1 METWEVR
8 TKKQPDG
15 DCKCG
20 AFWCGYCQ
28 RCEYMGKT
36 WASMMPGRTLEEW
49 REINFRWATTT
60 RAQEAKRRAAVVDEL
75 MGDAPNV
82 SKFRFIKIGFPKGTN
97 AKHVHDKLTKLME
110 SNLYKCGNSIAVIEF
125 FSASHPKGG
134 NLHIHLL
141 TAAAYTARVGLTAK
155 QLGKYFG
162 VAANFVE
169 VDQCRGEQAF
179 EQKLKYVCGDKA
191 QEKMPYVHLDR
202 EWREKMNFPP
212 FSNFFNERLRL
223 KFVKYLCDSQTEKL

>member
-1 METWEVR
+1 
-8 TKKQPDG
+8 
-15 DCKCG
+15 
-20 AFWCGYCQ
+20 
-28 RCEYMGKT
+28 
-36 WASMMPGRTLEEW
+36 MMPGRTMDEW

-60 RAQEAKRRAAVVDEL
+60 RQLEHKRRAAVVDEL
-75 MGDAPNV
+75 MGDAPQV

-179 EQKLKYVCGDKA
+179 EQKLKYVCGEKA
-191 QEKMPYVHLDR
+191 QEKMPFVQLDT
-202 EWREKMNFPP
+202 EWRAKMNFPP
-212 FSNFFNERLRL
+212 FSNFFNEAINI
-223 KFVKYLCDSQTEKL
+223 KYVKYLSDSQTMKL